1 MSAKRIPI
9 RSKSSSDEKLI
20 SFMEK
25 FYIKLPE
32 DILKSAMD
40 SLNRDARKKIE
51 KVNTMEKKI
60 LVALK
65 YDSGKFTSQVH
76 EFQCGSM
83 LISPEAS
90 YEEIMASYN
99 GENCIMNTIL
109 IFKKFCDGEMSM
121 KTIDDFLK
129 SEQFNRTLTDNY
141 NNYEETDENEDSA
154 EETEEVI
161 IEEPETKESV
171 PEKETIFL
179 PEADIVAPEIIT
191 VPEVIEEVSVVTESP
206 VVVPEETVLNVPE
219 KTPEKAETIAS
230 ASKKK
235 VKEKV
240 MSYYIGYIR
249 KHSTYFNFAPQYKLE
264 ISASKRELVNLR
276 QVSELFPPNGTL
288 NLSYGYNKKSH
299 KMLENLDLQY
309 NFAVYFT
316 EDQLEKN
323 ITDTGEIQKD
333 VNLKI
338 DLEKVFA
345 NSSNIN
351 NFLRK
356 IEDFRIYRI
365 AEIDD
370 FYDDIIPISDDFA
383 KGEWILVHSK
393 NKNEIMDKYEI
404 SGPYRVY
411 KDDEKT
417 YIQPKLADERYVITS
432 YREDKL
438 SFGMSERQEILS
450 NPVCIP
456 FVLVKDG
463 ASYKKDVISDE
474 VLIKTMFSE
483 TSKDF
488 FSILKKSPDEFVKSL
503 GNSLILS
510 KFIPDAIKVGRLARI
525 RSLFSDI
532 KNYTNEQKQIAKSLL
547 NTYGSDSE
555 IKESII
561 EIIKESQEFKDFQRD
576 WQKELEKKVK
586 ASKPSKAELKVM
598 EAESA
603 KAKAMAEKSAEVKE
617 LERKIS
623 ALKEQYAIF
632 GTYGDILKDIE
643 YQKGIRSFLSEENSK
658 LQHRNNEIKKKIKST
673 INEQA
678 NEVGIAFDPYI
689 SSAMLDAASQWNRKQ
704 ETEIY
709 SNVVSVI
716 RQKTADCR
724 HINKKELIGYLV
736 HYVKQYRNYSTNDI
750 INMYICITQ
759 GFLTVF
765 SGLPGTGKTSVCN
778 IIGNS
783 LGLTDFGSDDIN
795 YNRFVPISVE
805 KGWSSKKDLIGY
817 YNPLTK
823 KYDKN
828 NRRLYDSLMILN
840 EEKNNSQFP
849 YIVLLD
855 EANLSP
861 MEYYWAD
868 FMQIADKAD
877 SQEAY
882 VNIGLEN
889 DIYIPDT
896 LRFVATIN
904 NDQTT
909 ETLSPRLLDRAW
921 IIKLPDSDIIEEVP
935 RPAEKIFWKD
945 LTETFNSVSD
955 KKITCQSLLDQIF
968 KVFQSFGMT
977 VSPRIQLSM
986 RRYIIS
992 AREVMESVNGVSP
1005 EYIAVDYAVMQ
1016 RLLPKI
1022 NGYMKLYKE
1031 LFEKLIYICNTHHL
1045 DMTKNALE
1053 EMKRNSLRNMGYC
1066 QYLS

>member
-32 DILKSAMD
+32 NILEKAMD
-40 SLNRDARKKIE
+40 KLNRDARKKIE

-109 IFKKFCDGEMSM
+109 IFKKFCDGELSL
-121 KTIDDFLK
+121 KTIDDFMK
-129 SEQFNRTLTDNY
+129 SEQFNRTLADNY
-141 NNYEETDENEDSA
+141 NNYEETDENDDSA
-154 EETEEVI
+154 EEGQEVI
-161 IEEPETKESV
+161 IEEPETEESE
-171 PEKETIFL
+171 PDEKTIFL
-179 PEADIVAPEIIT
+179 PEADILSSEIIT
-191 VPEVIEEVSVVTESP
+191 VPEVSEEVPVVTESP
-206 VVVPEETVLNVPE
+206 VIVLEDTILNVPE
-219 KTPEKAETIAS
+219 KAPEKTETVT
-230 ASKKK
+230 SKKK
-235 VKEKV
+235 SKEKV
-240 MSYYIGYIR
+240 TSYYIGYIKKYR
-249 KHSTYFNFAPQYKLE
+249 TYFNFAPQYRLE
-264 ISASKRELVNLR
+264 VSASKKELIELR
-276 QVSELFPPNGTL
+276 NVSVTFPPNGTV
-288 NLSYGYNKKSH
+288 NLSYELNKNSH
-299 KMLENLDLQY
+299 RMLENLDLQY
-309 NFAVYFT
+309 NYAVSFS
-316 EDQLEKN
+316 EEQLEKN
-323 ITDTGEIQKD
+323 VTDTGDIQKD

-338 DLEKVFA
+338 DLEKAFVA
-345 NSSNIN
+345 NRNATT
-351 NFLRK
+351 FFRK

-365 AEIDD
+365 AEPED
-370 FYDDIIPISDDFA
+370 FSDSTIIISDDFA
-383 KGEWILVHSK
+383 KGEWILVRSK
-393 NKNEIMDKYEI
+393 NGSDIMEKGEI

-411 KDDEKT
+411 KDNEKT
-417 YIQPKLADERYVITS
+417 YIQPKLSNERYMITC
-432 YREDKL
+432 YRENGLD
-438 SFGMSERQEILS
+438 FGISERQEIA
-450 NPVCIP
+450 NDPVCIP

-463 ASYKKDVISDE
+463 ASYKKDVIPDE
-474 VLIKTMFSE
+474 ILIKSMFAE

-488 FSILKKSPDEFVKSL
+488 FSLIKKSPDEFVKLL
-503 GNSLILS
+503 GNSSFLS
-510 KFIPDAIKVGRLARI
+510 KTIPDAIKAGRLARI
-525 RSLFSDI
+525 RSLFADI
-532 KNYTNEQKQIAKSLL
+532 KNYTNEQKHIAKTLLEAYSSDGEIRESL
-547 NTYGSDSE
+547 T
-555 IKESII
+555 
-561 EIIKESQEFKDFQRD
+561 EIIKSSQEFRD
-576 WQKELEKKVK
+576 LQKELEKKAK
-586 ASKPSKAELKVM
+586 AVKPSRAEAKLI

-603 KAKAMAEKSAEVKE
+603 KAKAIAEKCTEVEE

-623 ALKEQYAIF
+623 ELREQYEIF
-632 GTYGDILKDIE
+632 GSYGDILKDIE
-643 YQKGIRSFLSEENSK
+643 YQKGIRAFLSEENSR
-658 LQHRNNEIKKKIKST
+658 LQHRNNDIKRKIKST
-673 INEQA
+673 ITEQA

-709 SNVVSVI
+709 SNAVSVI
-716 RQKTADCR
+716 MQKTADCR
-724 HINKKELIGYLV
+724 HMDKKKLIDYLV
-736 HYVKQYRNYSTNDI
+736 SYVKQYRNYSTNDI

-795 YNRFVPISVE
+795 YNRFVPVSVE

-840 EEKNNSQFP
+840 EEKDNSQFP

-877 SQEAY
+877 SGEAY
-882 VNIGLEN
+882 VNIGLED
-889 DIYIPDT
+889 DIYVPDT

-945 LTETFNSVSD
+945 LSEAFNSVSN
-955 KKITCQSLLDQIF
+955 KNIGCQSLLDQIF
-968 KVFQSFGMT
+968 KAFQGFGMA

-1031 LFEKLIYICNTHHL
+1031 LFEKLIYICNTYHL